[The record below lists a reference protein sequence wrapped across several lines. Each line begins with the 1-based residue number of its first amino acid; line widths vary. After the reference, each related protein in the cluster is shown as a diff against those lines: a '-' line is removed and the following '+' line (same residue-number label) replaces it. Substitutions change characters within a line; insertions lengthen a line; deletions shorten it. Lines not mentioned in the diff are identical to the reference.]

1 MNVEWAGMPLIA
13 LWLACFGGIVL
24 GGLVKGTLGVG
35 LPLVVLPLL
44 SLLLPA
50 PKAMGLLVMPV
61 LLSNLWQA
69 IEGKKLNE
77 GLRRFGGLL
86 VCQFVATLAAIHLTR
101 NLSVQGFN
109 VLLAVVVMVA
119 VGMMAIGATFRVNP
133 GQERWMGPLVG
144 GVAGVMA
151 GVSTLT
157 GPILIAY
164 LLALKLQKDEF
175 IRSISIIYLLGSV
188 PMYGTMMW
196 YGRFGWEEVAL
207 SCLALIPMFVGLR
220 IGRLLRHRLSE
231 TVFRRLLLGLLTVLS
246 VLLITK

>member
-119 VGMMAIGATFRVNP
+119 VGMMAIGATF
-133 GQERWMGPLVG
+133 E
-144 GVAGVMA
+144 
-151 GVSTLT
+151 
-157 GPILIAY
+157 
-164 LLALKLQKDEF
+164 
-175 IRSISIIYLLGSV
+175 
-188 PMYGTMMW
+188 
-196 YGRFGWEEVAL
+196 
-207 SCLALIPMFVGLR
+207 
-220 IGRLLRHRLSE
+220 
-231 TVFRRLLLGLLTVLS
+231 
-246 VLLITK
+246 